1 MTTYNVLVEQAK
13 ALMAQAEEVRKQELA
28 SVIADIKA
36 KMKEHGITASD
47 LGIAGGARKVRA
59 AKAPGVVKY
68 KNANGETWAGGLGRK
83 PRWVADIL
91 AQGGDIEQYRV

>member
-1 MTTYNVLVEQAK
+1 
-13 ALMAQAEEVRKQELA
+13 
-28 SVIADIKA
+28 
-36 KMKEHGITASD
+36 
-47 LGIAGGARKVRA
+47 
-59 AKAPGVVKY
+59 VKY